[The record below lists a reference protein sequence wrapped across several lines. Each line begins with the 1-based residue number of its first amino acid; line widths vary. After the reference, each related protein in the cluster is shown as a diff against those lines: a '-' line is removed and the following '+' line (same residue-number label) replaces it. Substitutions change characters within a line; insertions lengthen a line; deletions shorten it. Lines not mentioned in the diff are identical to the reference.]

1 MTPAERIDE
10 RFVVGLWE
18 SQAIDP
24 SSLQR
29 LGIRVIFRGIPS
41 DAGGPDYQDAIL
53 SIQDREIAR
62 GNVEFHVRASDWY
75 RHGHQH
81 DFHYNRVILHVVW
94 IDDSTQTIRADGRR
108 IPVLCLASPLPDE
121 AHPDLVRGA
130 QALLRHP
137 CVEAFENLLYSDLVE
152 RIRSAGIACFRQRV
166 ERLSAELGC
175 VEPDQVA
182 YAAILEGLGYA
193 SNRETFGR
201 LADIVPY
208 AWLQSIDTAA
218 WVSTLLDAAGLGPC
232 AEVMPPGH
240 VDTRSWRLTRIR
252 PNNHPTLR
260 LTGIG
265 IFLQRLGPNLA
276 EKLCELVARATRP
289 KDMRSIFLV
298 EKDGQG
304 LIGPGRAD
312 ELVVSVLLPFV
323 AASQPFSLHAERL
336 FKAYPSPPI
345 NRWTRVMQGLLSEA
359 GHEFKPRT
367 APEHQGLHFLY
378 HSYCRPQRPT
388 ACPVC
393 SQSRPFSPSHHF
405 RKYPR

>member
-1 MTPAERIDE
+1 MTSAERVDE
-10 RFVVGLWE
+10 RFVVRLWE
-18 SQAIDP
+18 SQAIAP

-29 LGIRVIFRGIPS
+29 LGIRVIFRGVPS

-53 SIQDREIAR
+53 SIHEREIAR
-62 GNVEFHVRASDWY
+62 GDVEFHVRASDWY

-81 DFHYNRVILHVVW
+81 DSHYNRVILHVVW
-94 IDDSTQTIRADGRR
+94 IGDSAETVRADGRR

-121 AHPDLVRGA
+121 AHPDLVHGA
-130 QALLRHP
+130 RALLRHP
-137 CVEAFENLLYSDLVE
+137 CVEAFGALPPDELGK
-152 RIRSAGIACFRQRV
+152 RIRSVGVACFRQRV
-166 ERLSAELGC
+166 ERLSAELSC

-201 LADIVPY
+201 LADIVTY
-208 AWLQSIDTAA
+208 AWLQSIDPED
-218 WVSTLLDAAGLGPC
+218 WVSTLLDASGLGPR

-240 VDTRSWRLTRIR
+240 LDARSWRLSRIR

-276 EKLCELVARATRP
+276 EKLCESVTRATRP
-289 KDMRSIFLV
+289 SHLRSLFLV

-304 LIGPGRAD
+304 LIGPGRAG

-323 AASQPFSLHAERL
+323 AASQPFSPHAEEL
-336 FKAYPSPPI
+336 FKAHPSPPI
-345 NRWTRVMQGLLSEA
+345 NRWTRVMQRLLAEA

-378 HSYCRPQRPT
+378 HSYCRPQRRG

-393 SQSRPFSPSHHF
+393 SLSRT
-405 RKYPR
+405 